1 MLEIDYAK
9 INKEMKELLN
19 SFEYIDKPDF
29 NKFDYCDIND
39 NFITLYKEEEYKK
52 DEYDNYVVD
61 KPSYIKRYERNNMTG
76 VFVEY

>member
-1 MLEIDYAK
+1 MREIDYAK

-39 NFITLYKEEEYKK
+39 NFITLYKEEE
-52 DEYDNYVVD
+52 
-61 KPSYIKRYERNNMTG
+61 
-76 VFVEY
+76 